1 MTRKKPLVAVSPPLE
16 ANPVSTTEGTLPQ
29 AEAATETRSP
39 GSRGQSPDGS
49 QREVYALLDEDGT
62 IRYVGQSASS
72 KTRASKHRWDALHN
86 HQDTRPLA
94 AWLRSL
100 GGVPTVR
107 VLATVDAA
115 DAETVEDEW
124 IRRLRRDPAARL
136 LNLRPYEELAG
147 LPGVDPAA
155 VTRGSLAR
163 VSAALQGHPVSVET
177 RRRLSLVARGRSK
190 SAEHR
195 EAISAGVTA
204 WHARRRQSQGATG

>member
-1 MTRKKPLVAVSPPLE
+1 MS
-16 ANPVSTTEGTLPQ
+16 
-29 AEAATETRSP
+29 AT
-39 GSRGQSPDGS
+39 
-49 QREVYALLDEDGT
+49 REVYALLDEDGT
-62 IRYVGQSASS
+62 VRYVGQSVNAR
-72 KTRASKHRWDALHN
+72 TRASKHRWDALHS

-94 AWLRSL
+94 HWLRSL
-100 GGVPTVR
+100 NGVPTVR

-136 LNLRPYEELAG
+136 LNLRPYEDLAG

-163 VSAALQGHPVSVET
+163 VSAAMRGHPVSTET
-177 RRRLSLVARGRSK
+177 RRRLSLATRGRPK

-195 EAISAGVTA
+195 AAISASVTA
-204 WHARRRQSQGATG
+204 WHARRRLDESPLDAR